1 MKKSELEKLVRV
13 KNIAL
18 VVDKLSDDE
27 DRYILDI
34 QAVILHFNK
43 LSANGNCIPYL
54 LDTSFKTVSQ
64 ALVRNI
70 TDYDINF
77 NNVHV
82 LNSDNILYIKKT
94 FNDTLS
100 CLFPLPVQL
109 QQPHCQ
115 SHCHRIQESTH
126 RTELVFLNTERSY
139 ITRLRCSAC
148 QSEIPTDDQCSNLIG
163 LFTQV

>member
-1 MKKSELEKLVRV
+1 MKKSELEKLIKV

-34 QAVILHFNK
+34 QAVVLHFNK
-43 LSANGNCIPYL
+43 LSANGKRIPYL

-64 ALVRNI
+64 AIVRNI
-70 TDYDINF
+70 NDYDINF

-82 LNSDNILYIKKT
+82 FNSDNILYIKKT

-109 QQPHCQ
+109 LATATLSVSLPQNPRKHSQNRTSFLKCFRNLIFIP
-115 SHCHRIQESTH
+115 SGRES
-126 RTELVFLNTERSY
+126 RFLNFLQKHT
-139 ITRLRCSAC
+139 
-148 QSEIPTDDQCSNLIG
+148 G
-163 LFTQV
+163 GM